1 MMNVMKLPILLTA
14 LLLSASP
21 AYSLDY
27 QEEMNKLCSTS
38 ERTESACAF
47 LYMNTSLTILCMLK
61 ARKMVSQ
68 SGIDLFK
75 EIILTDDANSQPG
88 IIQAVNK
95 WKSLGCSL

>member
-1 MMNVMKLPILLTA
+1 MNVMKLPILLTA

-27 QEEMNKLCSTS
+27 REEMNKLCSTS
-38 ERTESACAF
+38 ERTENACAYF
-47 LYMNTSLTILCMLK
+47 SMSTSLAIFCALK
-61 ARKMVSQ
+61 DREIISQ